1 MLSIEQMPSILQ
13 HLFNKNF
20 HLILKDFPLNSAQ
33 FISIVFNLSTPL
45 SPPPP
50 LLLLYFKCIS
60 INLFYFYLITLNIIL
75 FFLLFFRFYGNFL
88 LLLILVYFLL
98 KLRSFSDFPS
108 VYYKFFT
115 FNRVFL
121 QILQYFPCFF
131 PYKFIKLS

>member
-1 MLSIEQMPSILQ
+1 MPSILQ

-20 HLILKDFPLNSAQ
+20 HLILKDFPLNSTQ

-45 SPPPP
+45 SPPPL

-60 INLFYFYLITLNIIL
+60 INLFYFYLIPFNIIL

-88 LLLILVYFLL
+88 LLLILVYFPL

-121 QILQYFPCFF
+121 QILQYFPFSF

>member
-33 FISIVFNLSTPL
+33 FISIVFNLSPPL
-45 SPPPP
+45 SPPL

-60 INLFYFYLITLNIIL
+60 INLFYFYLISLNIIL

-88 LLLILVYFLL
+88 LLLILVYFPL
-98 KLRSFSDFPS
+98 KLRSFSDFLS
-108 VYYKFFT
+108 VYYKFLLFT
-115 FNRVFL
+115 EFSCK
-121 QILQYFPCFF
+121 ILQYFPCFF